1 MTLPPRFGLSD
12 AEKDALLLEQAEMIQ
27 RLATRIAELEAI
39 LGKPRKTS
47 SNSHTPPS
55 QDGPGRAKRPKRPAR
70 KRPSRAGSCRPLT
83 ELPDKTERR
92 MASACG
98 HCGADVSAATRGVAI
113 ATITSICRQSGPWSP
128 EWRSSAGGAG
138 AVAIDIVPRRR
149 PACRRARPLAQAS
162 ARC

>member
-70 KRPSRAGSCRPLT
+70 SWPSPRCRYSETAPRWIGPRPLLPSRSLA
-83 ELPDKTERR
+83 
-92 MASACG
+92 
-98 HCGADVSAATRGVAI
+98 
-113 ATITSICRQSGPWSP
+113 SGPFSGLIAAEISVDP
-128 EWRSSAGGAG
+128 HLLQTILQSHINDLLMEAADRFDPAGLGGDRST
-138 AVAIDIVPRRR
+138 DP
-149 PACRRARPLAQAS
+149 
-162 ARC
+162 